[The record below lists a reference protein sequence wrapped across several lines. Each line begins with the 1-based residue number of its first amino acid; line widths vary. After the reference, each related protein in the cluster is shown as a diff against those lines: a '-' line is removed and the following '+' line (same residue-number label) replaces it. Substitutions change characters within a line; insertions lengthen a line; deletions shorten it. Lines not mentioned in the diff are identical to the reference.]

1 VEFFFVINLVLLN
14 FSPLLF
20 LNNMERFSFSENFE
34 KTRFMG
40 IINVSSDS
48 FYEKCSSTDEV
59 MLLAEKMIGEGADFL
74 DAGAESS
81 RPGSKPISDQ
91 EELDK
96 LIPMISLLVK
106 KFDAPVSVDT
116 YKPVVAE
123 EALKAGAKIINDI
136 TGLQKFPEMAEVI
149 ARFKAGVVLMHMQG
163 TPLTMQK
170 NPSYENVLKEIYEFL
185 VASMKIAKTAE
196 ISPDQIAID
205 PGIGFGKS
213 QKHNLEILRNLEM
226 FLKLKAPILLGVSR
240 KSFIGDILNLPAEER
255 LEGSLA
261 ATVVG
266 VAKGAS
272 IIRTHD
278 VKATRNAVRVAE
290 AIIKGESL

>member
-1 VEFFFVINLVLLN
+1 
-14 FSPLLF
+14 
-20 LNNMERFSFSENFE
+20 MKRFSFSENCE

-48 FYEKCSSTDEV
+48 FYEKCSSVDEA
-59 MLLAEKMIGEGADFL
+59 MILAEKMIDEGADFL

-91 EELDK
+91 EEIDK
-96 LIPMISLLVK
+96 LIPVISLLVK
-106 KFDAPVSVDT
+106 NFDVPVSVDT

-123 EALKAGAKIINDI
+123 EALQAGAKIINDI

-149 ARFKAGVVLMHMQG
+149 ARTGAGVILMHMQG
-163 TPLTMQK
+163 TPLIMQK
-170 NPSYENVLKEIYEFL
+170 NPSYENVLNEICEFL
-185 VASMKIAKTAE
+185 VVSIKIAEMAE
-196 ISPDQIAID
+196 IYPDQIAID
-205 PGIGFGKS
+205 PGIGFGKTK
-213 QKHNLEILRNLEM
+213 KHNLEILRNLDT
-226 FLKLKAPILLGVSR
+226 FLELKRPILLGVSR
-240 KSFIGDILNLPAEER
+240 KSFIGDILNLPPEER

-261 ATVVG
+261 ATVMG

-290 AIIKGESL
+290 AVLKGESL